1 MSMFSPWL
9 FLRFKTFGIVL
20 KLFLLNNLYDIST
33 LVNNGYSNLVYP
45 SAHLRDFSAFPFLL
59 PLGQIEPNYQNNPD
73 QTSLYKWKCKLR
85 VRHRRLQFRIWC
97 RRKIN
102 QNGFASDFRL
112 GHIWNIMISIMLSL
126 KKLVL
131 SYFARGAQNVKG
143 WPPKTSVFMAIRGGK
158 HEICPRLYKSWMFFL
173 WISHN
178 LVELSEMA
186 DEIDWLI
193 VERELRA
200 GMAIKIG

>member
-1 MSMFSPWL
+1 
-9 FLRFKTFGIVL
+9 
-20 KLFLLNNLYDIST
+20 
-33 LVNNGYSNLVYP
+33 
-45 SAHLRDFSAFPFLL
+45 
-59 PLGQIEPNYQNNPD
+59 
-73 QTSLYKWKCKLR
+73 
-85 VRHRRLQFRIWC
+85 
-97 RRKIN
+97 
-102 QNGFASDFRL
+102 
-112 GHIWNIMISIMLSL
+112 
-126 KKLVL
+126 
-131 SYFARGAQNVKG
+131 
-143 WPPKTSVFMAIRGGK
+143 MAIRGGK